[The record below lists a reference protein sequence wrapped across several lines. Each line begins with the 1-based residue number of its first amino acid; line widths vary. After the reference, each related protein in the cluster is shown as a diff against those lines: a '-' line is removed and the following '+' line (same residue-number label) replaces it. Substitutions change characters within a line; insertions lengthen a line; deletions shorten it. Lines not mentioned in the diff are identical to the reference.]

1 MREIRFRAWYKGD
14 EYIDNGQP
22 RMINNIQDAYDG
34 RGFYDKENGF
44 GWVCSFGSFLEDES
58 FVIMQSTGLKDKN
71 GTEIYEGDIVKV
83 LHEDG
88 YETIGQVEWGLTSKW
103 FGAYP
108 AFAIREL
115 ESDMNSFA
123 EVFDTGQYTIE
134 VIGNIYE
141 HKHLLD

>member
-58 FVIMQSTGLKDKN
+58 FVIMQYTGLKDKN
-71 GTEIYEGDIVKV
+71 GTEIYEGDVIKSKHKQIGRVYFCEEKSTYLV
-83 LHEDG
+83 YWLEEEYNTFLQVAKDG
-88 YETIGQVEWGLTSKW
+88 
-103 FGAYP
+103 
-108 AFAIREL
+108 
-115 ESDMNSFA
+115 
-123 EVFDTGQYTIE
+123 E

-141 HKHLLD
+141 DKHLLDKFGGE